1 MITYLNFFD
10 YDEAFDY
17 YCELIDK
24 MTRGVNR
31 NNHAR
36 IIAKPVLILSI
47 IKLIEEGK
55 AVNKFTYEE
64 LEKVY
69 QEIFG
74 KFFIKSH
81 QLNLTPLHYPYYYLQ
96 SEKFWHLVWTNA
108 EATIK
113 SPSKAWIERNTQY
126 ACIDQ
131 ELWILLSHPKYRE
144 KIKQYTIEEKVLK
157 VFKKD
162 EKGKGVLKALLQLL
176 MVI

>member
-1 MITYLNFFD
+1 MPTYLRFFD
-10 YDEAFDY
+10 YDEALDY

-24 MTRGVNR
+24 MIRGVNK

-36 IIAKPVLILSI
+36 IIAKPALILSI

-55 AVNKFTYEE
+55 SVNKFTYEE
-64 LEKVY
+64 LESVY

-96 SEKFWHLVWTNA
+96 SQKFWHFVWTNA
-108 EATIK
+108 EVTTK
-113 SPSKAWIERNTQY
+113 SPSRAWIERNTRY

-144 KIKQYTIEEKVLK
+144 KLKQHIIDEKILK
-157 VFKKD
+157 VFKEDAKD
-162 EKGKGVLKALLQLL
+162 KGVFKALLHLL

>member
-1 MITYLNFFD
+1 MTTYLRFFD
-10 YDEAFDY
+10 YNKAFDY

-24 MTRGVNR
+24 MIRGTNR
-31 NNHAR
+31 NNHSR

-47 IKLIEEGK
+47 IKLIAEGK
-55 AVNKFTYEE
+55 TVNKFTYKE

-96 SEKFWHLVWTNA
+96 SQIFWHLVWTNA
-108 EATIK
+108 EVTTN
-113 SPSKAWIERNTQY
+113 SPSRAWIERNTRY

-131 ELWILLSHPKYRE
+131 ELWILLSHPEYRE
-144 KIKQYTIEEKVLK
+144 KLKQYVIEEKVLK
-157 VFKKD
+157 VFKED
-162 EKGKGVLKALLQLL
+162 EKNKGVFKALLQLI
-176 MVI
+176 MVV